1 MQKIVQIS
9 DPELASIF
17 TDFWEQKSQN
27 NRNDKWEFQNILFV
41 WRLHLD
47 VFTDMK
53 IIVRKWYLSK

>member
-9 DPELASIF
+9 DPELAPIF

-27 NRNDKWEFQNILFV
+27 NRNDKWEFQNILFA

-47 VFTDMK
+47 VLTNMK
-53 IIVRKWYLSK
+53 IIVRKWYLPK

>member
-27 NRNDKWEFQNILFV
+27 NRNDEWESQNILFV

-47 VFTDMK
+47 VLTDMK